1 MSAKPQARLVSQPQ
15 RGLTAEEAERRLRRD
30 GPNRVPEAP
39 PPSRLELIGRQLAN
53 PMVAL
58 LGVAAAVSVAIGE
71 WLDAGIIV
79 AIAIA
84 NTVLGYFQEG
94 RAEGAS
100 RRLRKLMSPMAT
112 VVRDG
117 RVVRVAAEKLVLG
130 DLVRLRGGDR
140 VAADL
145 TLVGGDGLE
154 VDESAVTGESL
165 PVAKTTGATLF
176 AGGIVTRGAGDATV
190 AATGARTEIG
200 RAVMSALRMPRT
212 LTPLQRRLQ
221 RFAGFLLRA
230 AVLLCLALAG
240 LAWAQGES
248 LADSILI
255 GVSLAVAAVPEG
267 LPAVLTIALALGV
280 QRMAE
285 RGAIAKRL
293 EAVETL
299 GSATVICADKTGTI
313 TENRMSLAL
322 LYPCALGEEVTPG
335 DGASAEEI
343 DELLTASLL
352 ASDELV
358 RSADGSAD
366 ASVEPVEAAI
376 VAAAAGRG
384 IDAAE
389 VLAGRDV
396 VGMRPFDSER
406 KRMSVTIGSAD
417 GRTLFAKGAPE
428 KMLERLSE
436 GADLGDLGDR
446 AARWAERGMRVLIVA
461 RRELPAQEVDEETDL
476 VPLGILGIH
485 DAARAGVAESVEE
498 ARNAGVRTVMITG
511 DHPGTA
517 LAIARETKVVKEDG
531 AEVLT
536 GSELD
541 ELSDEELAARCPDV
555 GVYARVVP
563 RHKVRIVDALRR
575 RGEVVAMT
583 GDGVNDV
590 PALEAADIGVA
601 MGERGTDAARAAA
614 DLVLTDDDYSTI
626 VEAIR
631 RGRSIYENV
640 LRFVHFL
647 LAANA
652 GEVLVFALAIALG
665 LDAPLTVVQI
675 LVVNLLTDGLPAVAL
690 AVDPPE
696 RDAMQRPPRPP
707 AQGII
712 DPIRSRLIVGG
723 LATGLAAFASFLIG
737 QSESHVVGQTMAFAT
752 LVFAQ
757 LTHVFAVRGT
767 DWFFRAGMNAALIG
781 AVLLS
786 GIVQVVILAV
796 PAVAQRFDVVGLSPA
811 QVAWA
816 LALASVPFV
825 AVELFK
831 AVMRKRGAV
840 LV

>member
-1 MSAKPQARLVSQPQ
+1 MSAEPQLDSAEQLTS
-15 RGLTAEEAERRLRRD
+15 GLTTREAESRLRRD

-39 PPSRLELIGRQLAN
+39 PPSRLELVGRQLAN

-58 LGVAAAVSVAIGE
+58 LGLAAAVSLAIGE
-71 WLDAGIIV
+71 LLDAGIIV
-79 AIAIA
+79 AIALA
-84 NTVLGYFQEG
+84 NTALGYFQEG

-100 RRLRKLMSPMAT
+100 RRLRRMMAPT
-112 VVRDG
+112 ARVVRDG
-117 RVVRVAAEKLVLG
+117 KLRSVAAESLVVG
-130 DLVRLRGGDR
+130 DLIRLRGGDR
-140 VAADL
+140 LPADADL
-145 TLVGGDGLE
+145 IGETLE

-165 PVAKTTGATLF
+165 AVEKRAGSPLYAAT
-176 AGGIVTRGAGDATV
+176 IVTRGAGDASVT
-190 AATGARTEIG
+190 AIGADTEIG
-200 RAVMSALRMPRT
+200 QAVTTALRMPRT
-212 LTPLQRRLQ
+212 PTPLQRRLQ
-221 RFAGFLLRA
+221 RFAGWLLRA
-230 AVLLCLALAG
+230 AVVLCLALAA

-248 LADSILI
+248 LADSVLI

-313 TENRMSLAL
+313 TENRMSLARV
-322 LYPCALGEEVTPG
+322 YPCALGTEVAPQ
-335 DGASAEEI
+335 DSSGAESI

-358 RSADGSAD
+358 RASDGSAD
-366 ASVEPVEAAI
+366 ASTEPVEAAI
-376 VAAAAGRG
+376 AEAAAGRG
-384 IDAAE
+384 IDPE
-389 VLAGRDV
+389 KLLDERDV
-396 VGMRPFDSER
+396 VRVEPFNSER
-406 KRMSVTIGSAD
+406 KRMSVTVESSD
-417 GRTLFAKGAPE
+417 GLMLFAKGAPE
-428 KMLERLSE
+428 KMIDRLTPE
-436 GADLGDLGDR
+436 ADR
-446 AARWAERGMRVLIVA
+446 ASLRSLSARWAEQGMRVLMVA
-461 RRELPAQEVDEETDL
+461 QRKLAAGDEEDRELT
-476 VPLGILGIH
+476 PLGILGIH
-485 DAARAGVAESVEE
+485 DAARPGVARSVEE
-498 ARNAGVRTVMITG
+498 AREAGVRTVMITG

-517 LAIARETKVVKEDG
+517 LAIARETNLVEDDQ
-531 AEVLT
+531 ESVLT
-536 GSELD
+536 GAELD
-541 ELSDEELAARCPDV
+541 QLSDDELAARSPDV
-555 GVYARVVP
+555 RVYARVVP
-563 RHKVRIVDALRR
+563 RHKVRIVDALRG

-640 LRFVHFL
+640 LRFIHFL

-652 GEVLVFALAIALG
+652 GEVMVFALAIALG

-675 LVVNLLTDGLPAVAL
+675 LLVNLLTDGLPAVAL

-696 RDAMQRPPRPP
+696 RDAMRRPPRPP
-707 AQGII
+707 TEGIL
-712 DPIRSRLIVGG
+712 DPIRARLLVGG
-723 LATGLAAFASFLIG
+723 IATGLAAFVSFLIG
-737 QSESHVVGQTMAFAT
+737 EADSHATGQTMAFAT

-767 DWFFRAGMNAALIG
+767 DWFFRAGRNTALIG

-786 GIVQVVILAV
+786 AVVQVVILAV
-796 PAVAQRFDVVGLSPA
+796 PGIAERFDVVALSTV
-811 QVAWA
+811 QLGWA
-816 LALASVPFV
+816 LILATVPFL

-831 AVMRKRGAV
+831 AITRNRSPLDG
-840 LV
+840 

>member
-1 MSAKPQARLVSQPQ
+1 MSGGTQHQLQEK
-15 RGLTAEEAERRLRRD
+15 GLTTSEAESRLRRD

-39 PPSRLELIGRQLAN
+39 PPSRLELLGRQLAN

-58 LGVAAAVSVAIGE
+58 LGLAAVVSVAIGE

-79 AIAIA
+79 AIALA
-84 NTVLGYFQEG
+84 NTALGYFQEG

-100 RRLRKLMSPMAT
+100 RSLRRLMAPMAT
-112 VVRDG
+112 VLRDG
-117 RVVRVAAEKLVLG
+117 KIRRVSAEMLVAR

-140 VAADL
+140 VPADL
-145 TLVGGDGLE
+145 SLTSEDGLE
-154 VDESAVTGESL
+154 VDESAITGESL
-165 PVAKTTGATLF
+165 PVAKRLGSTLYAGA
-176 AGGIVTRGAGDATV
+176 IVTRGTGEGV
-190 AATGARTEIG
+190 VEATGSETEIG
-200 RAVMSALRMPRT
+200 RAVMSALRIPRT
-212 LTPLQRRLQ
+212 PTPLQRRLQ

-230 AVLLCLALAG
+230 AVLLCLVLAG

-248 LADSILI
+248 LADSFLI

-313 TENRMSLAL
+313 TENRMSLAR
-322 LYPCALGEEVTPG
+322 LYPCALGTEVAPH
-335 DGASAEEI
+335 DGEGAEAI

-358 RSADGSAD
+358 GGADGSAD

-376 VAAAAGRG
+376 AETASNRG
-384 IDAAE
+384 IDA
-389 VLAGRDV
+389 GRVFADREV

-406 KRMSVTIGSAD
+406 KRMSVTVESPE
-417 GRTLFAKGAPE
+417 GRVLFAKGAPE
-428 KMLERLSE
+428 TMLGLLTD
-436 GADLGDLGDR
+436 GADSSNLR
-446 AARWAERGMRVLIVA
+446 AYSERWAREGMRVLMVA
-461 RRELPAQEVDEETDL
+461 KRELAADDDEEL
-476 VPLGILGIH
+476 ELMPLGLLGIH
-485 DAARAGVAESVEE
+485 DAARAGVAESVQE
-498 ARNAGVRTVMITG
+498 AREAGVRTVMITG

-517 LAIARETKVVKEDG
+517 LAIARETGVVEDDHTS
-531 AEVLT
+531 VLT
-536 GSELD
+536 GAELD
-541 ELSDEELAARCPDV
+541 ELSDDELATRNSDV
-555 GVYARVVP
+555 RVYARVVP

-590 PALEAADIGVA
+590 PALGAADIGVA

-647 LAANA
+647 IAANA
-652 GEVLVFALAIALG
+652 GEVMVFALAIALG

-696 RDAMQRPPRPP
+696 RDAMQQPPRPP
-707 AQGII
+707 AQGIL
-712 DPIRSRLIVGG
+712 DPIRGRLIVGG
-723 LATGLAAFASFLIG
+723 IATGLAAFVSFLIG
-737 QSESHVVGQTMAFAT
+737 ESDSHAIGQTMAFAT

-767 DWFFRAGMNAALIG
+767 NWFFRAGRNTALIG

-786 GIVQVVILAV
+786 AAVQAVILVV
-796 PAVAQRFDVVGLSPA
+796 PGVSERFDVVALSPV

-816 LALASVPFV
+816 LALAMVPFL

-831 AVMRKRGAV
+831 AVTRDRSPVDA
-840 LV
+840 

>member
-1 MSAKPQARLVSQPQ
+1 MSGAKEPQLEVPPDQ
-15 RGLTAEEAERRLRRD
+15 GLTTSEAESRLRRE
-30 GPNRVPEAP
+30 GPNRLPEAP
-39 PPSRLELIGRQLAN
+39 PPSRLELVGRQLAN

-58 LGVAAAVSVAIGE
+58 LGLAAAVSVAIGE
-71 WLDAGIIV
+71 WLDAAIIV
-79 AIAIA
+79 AIALA
-84 NTVLGYFQEG
+84 NTALGYFQEG

-112 VVRDG
+112 VMRDG
-117 RVVRVAAEKLVLG
+117 QITRLSAEALVRG
-130 DLVRLRGGDR
+130 DRVRLRGGDR
-140 VAADL
+140 VPADL
-145 TLVGGDGLE
+145 SLTSGDGIE

-165 PVAKTTGATLF
+165 PVSKPPGSTLYAGA
-176 AGGIVTRGAGDATV
+176 IVTRGAGDAAVT
-190 AATGARTEIG
+190 ATSSRTEIG
-200 RAVMSALRMPRT
+200 RAVMSALRMPPT
-212 LTPLQRRLQ
+212 PTPLQRRLQ
-221 RFAGFLLRA
+221 HFAGFLLRA

-248 LADSILI
+248 LTDSILI

-322 LYPCALGEEVTPG
+322 LYPCALGAEVTPQDSG
-335 DGASAEEI
+335 GAEAIE
-343 DELLTASLL
+343 ELLTASLL

-358 RSADGSAD
+358 RASDGAAD

-376 VAAAAGRG
+376 ASAAAGHG
-384 IDAAE
+384 IDA
-389 VLAGRDV
+389 GRLLDEREV
-396 VGMRPFDSER
+396 VGMQPFDSER
-406 KRMSVTIGSAD
+406 KRMSVTIETAR
-417 GRTLFAKGAPE
+417 GRVLFAKGAPE
-428 KMLERLSE
+428 RMLERLARDADQAELKERSE
-436 GADLGDLGDR
+436 
-446 AARWAERGMRVLIVA
+446 RWAERGMRVLVVA
-461 RRELPAQEVDEETDL
+461 KRELQAHEDDETELT
-476 VPLGILGIH
+476 PLGILGIH
-485 DAARAGVAESVEE
+485 DAARPGVARSVEE
-498 ARNAGVRTVMITG
+498 AREAGVRTVMITG

-517 LAIARETKVVKEDG
+517 LAIARETRVVEDDHTSVMSG
-531 AEVLT
+531 A
-536 GSELD
+536 ELD
-541 ELSDEELAARCPDV
+541 ELSDEDLAARSSDV
-555 GVYARVVP
+555 QVYARVVP

-583 GDGVNDV
+583 GDGINDV

-652 GEVLVFALAIALG
+652 GEVMVFALAIALG

-696 RDAMQRPPRPP
+696 RDAMRRPPRPP
-707 AQGII
+707 TQGIL

-723 LATGLAAFASFLIG
+723 IATGLAAFVSFLIG
-737 QSESHVVGQTMAFAT
+737 ESDSHAAAQTMAFAT

-757 LTHVFAVRGT
+757 LTYVFSVRGT
-767 DWFFRAGMNAALIG
+767 DWFFRVGRNTALIG

-786 GIVQVVILAV
+786 AVVQVAILAV
-796 PAVAQRFDVVGLSPA
+796 PAVAKRFDVVGLSPG
-811 QVAWA
+811 QLFWA
-816 LALASVPFV
+816 LALATLPLV
-825 AVELFK
+825 AAELFK
-831 AVMRKRGAV
+831 AIVRRRLATAE
-840 LV
+840 

>member
-1 MSAKPQARLVSQPQ
+1 MSGGTQPKLQ
-15 RGLTAEEAERRLRRD
+15 VPRQEGLTTSEAESRLRRD

-39 PPSRLELIGRQLAN
+39 PPSRLELLGRQLAN

-58 LGVAAAVSVAIGE
+58 LGLAAVVSVAIGE

-79 AIAIA
+79 AIALA
-84 NTVLGYFQEG
+84 NTALGYFQEG

-100 RRLRKLMSPMAT
+100 RSLRRLMAPMAT
-112 VVRDG
+112 VLRDG
-117 RVVRVAAEKLVLG
+117 RNRRLSAEMLVAG

-140 VAADL
+140 VPADL
-145 TLVGGDGLE
+145 TLVGGDGIE

-165 PVAKTTGATLF
+165 PVSKPPSSTLYAGA
-176 AGGIVTRGAGDATV
+176 IVTRGVGDAIVT
-190 AATGARTEIG
+190 ATGSGTEIG
-200 RAVMSALRMPRT
+200 RAVMSALRIPRT
-212 LTPLQRRLQ
+212 PTPLQRRLQ

-280 QRMAE
+280 QRMAD

-299 GSATVICADKTGTI
+299 GSATVICADKTGTM
-313 TENRMSLAL
+313 TENKMTLAR
-322 LYPCALGEEVTPG
+322 LYPCALGAEVG
-335 DGASAEEI
+335 LQDSEGAEAI
-343 DELLTASLL
+343 DELLTAGLL
-352 ASDELV
+352 ASDELA
-358 RSADGSAD
+358 RAGDGLAE

-376 VAAAAGRG
+376 ATAAAGHG
-384 IDAAE
+384 IDPDK
-389 VLAGRDV
+389 LLGDRNV
-396 VGMRPFDSER
+396 VGMQPFDSER
-406 KRMSVTIGSAD
+406 KRMSVTVESAD
-417 GRTLFAKGAPE
+417 GCILFAKGAPE
-428 KMLERLSE
+428 KMIERLVE
-436 GADLGDLGDR
+436 EADRSALRDR
-446 AARWAERGMRVLIVA
+446 CERWAGQGMRVLIVA
-461 RRELPAQEVDEETDL
+461 KRDLSEGDDEDTELT
-476 VPLGILGIH
+476 PLGILGIH
-485 DAARAGVAESVEE
+485 DAARAGVARSVEE
-498 ARNAGVRTVMITG
+498 ACEAGVRTVMITG

-517 LAIARETKVVKEDG
+517 LAIARETGVVEDDKASVMTG
-531 AEVLT
+531 AE
-536 GSELD
+536 LD
-541 ELSDEELAARCPDV
+541 MLSDDELAARSFDV
-555 GVYARVVP
+555 RVYARVVP

-575 RGEVVAMT
+575 DGEVVAMT

-626 VEAIR
+626 VAAIR

-652 GEVLVFALAIALG
+652 GEVMVFALAIALG

-707 AQGII
+707 TQGIL
-712 DPIRSRLIVGG
+712 DPIRGRLLVGG
-723 LATGLAAFASFLIG
+723 VATGLAAFASFLIG
-737 QSESHVVGQTMAFAT
+737 QSDSHAIGQTMAFVT

-767 DWFFRAGMNAALIG
+767 DWFFRAGRNASLVA

-786 GIVQVVILAV
+786 AVVQAVILVV
-796 PAVAQRFDVVGLSPA
+796 PGVAKRFDVVGLSPV

-816 LALASVPFV
+816 LGLATVPFL

-831 AVMRKRGAV
+831 AIMRRRGPLNA
-840 LV
+840 

>member
-1 MSAKPQARLVSQPQ
+1 MSAGTQPQ
-15 RGLTAEEAERRLRRD
+15 LQVPRAEGLTTSEAESRLHQD

-39 PPSRLELIGRQLAN
+39 PPSRLELVGRQLAN

-58 LGVAAAVSVAIGE
+58 LGLAAAVSLAIGE
-71 WLDAGIIV
+71 WLDAGII
-79 AIAIA
+79 IAIA
-84 NTVLGYFQEG
+84 LANTALGYFQEG

-100 RRLRKLMSPMAT
+100 RSLRRLMAPMAT
-112 VVRDG
+112 VLRDG
-117 RVVRVAAEKLVLG
+117 QIRRVSAEGLVRG

-140 VAADL
+140 VPADL
-145 TLVGGDGLE
+145 SLTSGDGLE

-165 PVAKTTGATLF
+165 PVSKPMGSTLYAGA
-176 AGGIVTRGAGDATV
+176 IVTRGAGDAVVT
-190 AATGARTEIG
+190 ATGSGTEIG
-200 RAVMSALRMPRT
+200 RAVVSALRIPRT
-212 LTPLQRRLQ
+212 PTPLQRRLQ

-313 TENRMSLAL
+313 TENRMSLAQV
-322 LYPCALGEEVTPG
+322 YPCALGAEVALDDVPDTE
-335 DGASAEEI
+335 AI

-352 ASDELV
+352 ASDQLV
-358 RSADGSAD
+358 RAADGSAD

-376 VAAAAGRG
+376 AATAADHG
-384 IDAAE
+384 IDA
-389 VLAGRDV
+389 GRLFGERNV
-396 VGMRPFDSER
+396 VGMQPFDSER
-406 KRMSVTIGSAD
+406 KRMSVTIESAD
-417 GRTLFAKGAPE
+417 GRILLAKGAPE
-428 KMLERLSE
+428 KMIERLVDES
-436 GADLGDLGDR
+436 DR
-446 AARWAERGMRVLIVA
+446 SGLRERCERWAEQGMRVLVVA
-461 RRELPAQEVDEETDL
+461 KRELRADDDEETEL
-476 VPLGILGIH
+476 TPLGILGIH
-485 DAARAGVAESVEE
+485 DPARAGVARSVEE
-498 ARNAGVRTVMITG
+498 AREAGVRTVMITG

-517 LAIARETKVVKEDG
+517 LAIARETGVVEDDNTSVMTG
-531 AEVLT
+531 AE
-536 GSELD
+536 LD
-541 ELSDEELAARCPDV
+541 ALSDHELAARSSDV
-555 GVYARVVP
+555 RVYARVVP

-614 DLVLTDDDYSTI
+614 DLILTDDDYSTI

-640 LRFVHFL
+640 LRFVNFL

-652 GEVLVFALAIALG
+652 GEVMVFALAIALG

-707 AQGII
+707 TQGVL
-712 DPIRSRLIVGG
+712 DPIRGRLLVGG
-723 LATGLAAFASFLIG
+723 VATGLAAFASFLIG
-737 QSESHVVGQTMAFAT
+737 ESDTHATGQTMAFAT

-757 LTHVFAVRGT
+757 LAYVFAVRGA
-767 DWFFRAGMNAALIG
+767 DWFFRAGRNAALLG
-781 AVLLS
+781 AVALS
-786 GIVQVVILAV
+786 AILQVAILAV
-796 PAVAQRFDVVGLSPA
+796 PAVAGTFDVVGLSPS
-811 QVAWA
+811 QVGWA
-816 LALASVPFV
+816 LALALVPFL
-825 AVELFK
+825 AAEAFK
-831 AVMRKRGAV
+831 AIMRNRSPLDA
-840 LV
+840 

>member
-1 MSAKPQARLVSQPQ
+1 MSGGTRPKLQVPPEE
-15 RGLTAEEAERRLRRD
+15 GLTTSEAESRLRRD

-39 PPSRLELIGRQLAN
+39 PPSGLELVGRQLAN

-58 LGVAAAVSVAIGE
+58 LGLAAAVSLAIGE

-79 AIAIA
+79 AIALA
-84 NTVLGYFQEG
+84 NTALGYFQEG

-100 RRLRKLMSPMAT
+100 RSLRRLMAPMAT
-112 VVRDG
+112 VLRDG
-117 RVVRVAAEKLVLG
+117 QIRRVSAEVLVRG

-140 VAADL
+140 VPADL
-145 TLVGGDGLE
+145 SLTSGDGLE

-165 PVAKTTGATLF
+165 PVSKPVGSTLYAGA
-176 AGGIVTRGAGDATV
+176 IVTRGAGDTML
-190 AATGARTEIG
+190 TGTGSDTEIG
-200 RAVMSALRMPRT
+200 RAVMSALRIPRT
-212 LTPLQRRLQ
+212 PTPLQRRLQ

-230 AVLLCLALAG
+230 AVLLCLALAA

-313 TENRMSLAL
+313 TENRMSLAR
-322 LYPCALGEEVTPG
+322 LYLCAVEAEVTPQDTG
-335 DGASAEEI
+335 STEAI
-343 DELLTASLL
+343 DELLTAGLL

-358 RSADGSAD
+358 EAADV
-366 ASVEPVEAAI
+366 SVEPVEAAI
-376 VAAAAGRG
+376 AAAAANHG
-384 IDAAE
+384 IN
-389 VLAGRDV
+389 AGTLLRERNV
-396 VGMRPFDSER
+396 VGMQPFDSER
-406 KRMSVTIGSAD
+406 KRMSVTIESAE
-417 GRTLFAKGAPE
+417 GRILFAKGAPE
-428 KMLERLSE
+428 KMIERLIDEADRSGLSE
-436 GADLGDLGDR
+436 R
-446 AARWAERGMRVLIVA
+446 CERWAEQGMRVLVVA
-461 RRELPAQEVDEETDL
+461 KRELSANDDEDTELT
-476 VPLGILGIH
+476 PLGILGIH
-485 DAARAGVAESVEE
+485 DAARAGVARSVEE
-498 ARNAGVRTVMITG
+498 AREAGVRTVMITG

-517 LAIARETKVVKEDG
+517 LAIARETGVMENDN
-531 AEVLT
+531 ATVLT
-536 GSELD
+536 GAELD
-541 ELSDEELAARCPDV
+541 ELSDEELAESSCDPR
-555 GVYARVVP
+555 VYARVVP

-614 DLVLTDDDYSTI
+614 DLILTDDDYSTI

-640 LRFVHFL
+640 LRFVNFL

-652 GEVLVFALAIALG
+652 GEVMVFALAIALG

-707 AQGII
+707 AQRIL
-712 DPIRSRLIVGG
+712 DPIRGRLLVGG
-723 LATGLAAFASFLIG
+723 IATGLAAFASFLIG
-737 QSESHVVGQTMAFAT
+737 ESDTHAAGQTMAFAT

-757 LTHVFAVRGT
+757 LAYVFAVRGA
-767 DWFFRAGMNAALIG
+767 DWFFRTGRNAALLG
-781 AVLLS
+781 AVALS
-786 GIVQVVILAV
+786 AILQIVILAV
-796 PAVAQRFDVVGLSPA
+796 PAVAGTFDVVGLSSS
-811 QVAWA
+811 QVGWA
-816 LALASVPFV
+816 LALALVPFL
-825 AVELFK
+825 AAEAFK
-831 AVMRKRGAV
+831 AVMRNRSPLDA
-840 LV
+840 

>member
-1 MSAKPQARLVSQPQ
+1 M
-15 RGLTAEEAERRLRRD
+15 
-30 GPNRVPEAP
+30 PEAP
-39 PPSRLELIGRQLAN
+39 PPSRLELLGRQLAN

-58 LGVAAAVSVAIGE
+58 LGLAAVVSVAIGE

-79 AIAIA
+79 AIALA
-84 NTVLGYFQEG
+84 NTALGYFQEG

-100 RRLRKLMSPMAT
+100 RSLRRLMAPMAT
-112 VVRDG
+112 VLRDG
-117 RVVRVAAEKLVLG
+117 RNRRLSAEMLVAG

-140 VAADL
+140 VPADL
-145 TLVGGDGLE
+145 TLVGGDGIE

-165 PVAKTTGATLF
+165 PVSKPAGSTLYAGA
-176 AGGIVTRGAGDATV
+176 IVTRGVGDAIVT
-190 AATGARTEIG
+190 ATGSGTEIG
-200 RAVMSALRMPRT
+200 RAVMSALRIPRT
-212 LTPLQRRLQ
+212 PTPLQRRLQ

-280 QRMAE
+280 QRMAD

-299 GSATVICADKTGTI
+299 GSATVICADKTGTM
-313 TENRMSLAL
+313 TENKMTLAR
-322 LYPCALGEEVTPG
+322 LYPCALGAEVG
-335 DGASAEEI
+335 LQDSEGAEAI
-343 DELLTASLL
+343 DELLTAGLL
-352 ASDELV
+352 ASDELA
-358 RSADGSAD
+358 RAGDGLAE

-376 VAAAAGRG
+376 ATAAAGHG
-384 IDAAE
+384 IDPDK
-389 VLAGRDV
+389 LLGDRNV
-396 VGMRPFDSER
+396 VGMQPFDSER
-406 KRMSVTIGSAD
+406 KRMSVTVESAD
-417 GRTLFAKGAPE
+417 GRILFAKGAPE
-428 KMLERLSE
+428 KMIERLVE
-436 GADLGDLGDR
+436 EADRSALRDR
-446 AARWAERGMRVLIVA
+446 CERWAGQGMRVLIVA
-461 RRELPAQEVDEETDL
+461 KRDLSEGDDEDTELT
-476 VPLGILGIH
+476 PLGILGIH
-485 DAARAGVAESVEE
+485 DAARAGVARSVEE
-498 ARNAGVRTVMITG
+498 ACEAGVRTVMITG

-517 LAIARETKVVKEDG
+517 LAIARETGVVEDDKASVMTG
-531 AEVLT
+531 AE
-536 GSELD
+536 LD
-541 ELSDEELAARCPDV
+541 MLSDDELAARSFDV
-555 GVYARVVP
+555 RVYARVVP

-575 RGEVVAMT
+575 DGEVVAMT

-626 VEAIR
+626 VAAIR

-652 GEVLVFALAIALG
+652 GEVMVFALAIALG

-707 AQGII
+707 TQGIL
-712 DPIRSRLIVGG
+712 DPIRGRLIVGG
-723 LATGLAAFASFLIG
+723 VATGLAAFASFLIG
-737 QSESHVVGQTMAFAT
+737 QSDSHAIGQTMAFVT

-767 DWFFRAGMNAALIG
+767 DWFFRAGRNVSLVA

-786 GIVQVVILAV
+786 AVVQAVILVV
-796 PAVAQRFDVVGLSPA
+796 PGVAKRFDVVGLSPV

-816 LALASVPFV
+816 LGLATVPFL

-831 AVMRKRGAV
+831 AIMRRRGPLNA
-840 LV
+840 